1 VGEVLNLTIERE
13 GGREGGRERDRG
25 RQEGGRRR
33 ADRVVEDMF
42 F

>member
-1 VGEVLNLTIERE
+1 LGEVLNLTIERE